1 MYECSFCPFH
11 SSLWLVGGVKHKYSL
26 LHSSRHIT
34 VCLSVCLS
42 PGFSTKLGCIT
53 PKSNIWNG
61 VSHSGGIWVVG
72 KETGL
77 LLLLWTPP
85 SPLWTMLHSHIPP
98 LSQTLRLSQT
108 PAHIG
113 SWSVAWLFL
122 PSETQLPSWQ
132 TFFNFKKNINSK
144 EYIFHALW
152 PKPLQ
157 ELCRW
162 RGEGKKN
169 RLRNETARERKLDP
183 FHAMRS
189 HTRLTI
195 GHAKDAQTL
204 AKVFLQRASE
214 WYSSSLLYQTNY
226 RNMQSLL
233 SIHCMFLFMHFFVM
247 TGEVK
252 MGWSFGAFV
261 HQSQQT
267 II

>member
-1 MYECSFCPFH
+1 
-11 SSLWLVGGVKHKYSL
+11 
-26 LHSSRHIT
+26 
-34 VCLSVCLS
+34 
-42 PGFSTKLGCIT
+42 
-53 PKSNIWNG
+53 
-61 VSHSGGIWVVG
+61 
-72 KETGL
+72 
-77 LLLLWTPP
+77 
-85 SPLWTMLHSHIPP
+85 MLHSHIPP
-98 LSQTLRLSQT
+98 LSQTLRLSQPPT
-108 PAHIG
+108 HVG

-183 FHAMRS
+183 FHATRS

-214 WYSSSLLYQTNY
+214 WYSSSSVSLSSHVNAS
-226 RNMQSLL
+226 RFAASLL
-233 SIHCMFLFMHFFVM
+233 CFKSYIRNLWYNFPFVPN
-247 TGEVK
+247 
-252 MGWSFGAFV
+252 
-261 HQSQQT
+261 
-267 II
+267 